1 MWDCEK
7 GDCLNIAESIQTCPM
22 CGAAKPVPDAGE
34 PTTEPATNNKKGTSK
49 DADS

>member
-7 GDCLNIAESIQTCPM
+7 GDCLNIAQTIEACPM
-22 CGAAKPVPDAGE
+22 CGAPKPVPDAGE
-34 PTTEPATNNKKGTSK
+34 PTPEPDEKGDK